1 MELNVDAVKATT
13 DKIKIPFIFFTIQN
27 DSLLVDHINEAAKNL
42 FGYENLSDL
51 DSKDVLELFNITSD
65 SSSQSVR
72 DILMTKGDWIYVEA
86 NKKDGSKFPVG
97 LNAVEIK
104 DDKNLYVL
112 AIVRDRSE
120 SVKTRKELEKALK
133 DAKDQ
138 KEFADLAREQALK
151 AKEEAEALLFK
162 EKKLSAQVELLK
174 YIFKGV
180 LSIII
185 LLSLLVLIGW
195 FSGKY
200 EKESLSM
207 FERILLVLTGMLG
220 TAMAGVF
227 DSRRLDNGNGNGK

>member
-1 MELNVDAVKATT
+1 MELNIDQIKATT
-13 DKIKIPFIFFTIQN
+13 DKIKIPFIFFTISN
-27 DSLLVDHINEAAKNL
+27 DAYLVDHANEAAKEL
-42 FGYENLSDL
+42 FGYENVTDL
-51 DSKDVLELFNITSD
+51 DSKDILDLFNVGSD
-65 SSSQSVR
+65 SGGSSVR
-72 DILMTKGDWIYVEA
+72 ESLLVTKGDWVYVEA

-97 LNAVEIK
+97 VNAVEVR
-104 DDKNLYVL
+104 DDKNLYIL
-112 AIVRDRSE
+112 SIIRDRTE

-138 KEFADLAREQALK
+138 KEAADVAREEALK

-185 LLSLLVLIGW
+185 LLSMLVLIGW

-227 DSRRLDNGNGNGK
+227 DSKRLDNGK